1 MLFRCKLLLGRYH
14 LTNYHLVSFEGD
26 SPILQNKEVRSQ
38 TIKKVIVASRLDCLT
53 LIPVTRRPPI
63 CSDKAKK
70 IKKITKPAPIRFIK
84 FFFYRNT
91 YFTFKKTISRN
102 FFQECLQN
110 SQNADFT
117 KFFIS
122 KNYQILISRFFS
134 IETITNQTTISIS
147 RKIPKK
153 STIVLQNNF
162 TIFLGELTMNNLFSL
177 ILPVKTM
184 KK

>member
-1 MLFRCKLLLGRYH
+1 MFRCEFAVLLLGRYH

-84 FFFYRNT
+84 FFLQKYVFYIQKN
-91 YFTFKKTISRN
+91 N
-102 FFQECLQN
+102 L
-110 SQNADFT
+110 T
-117 KFFIS
+117 KFFPRMSS
-122 KNYQILISRFFS
+122 KLTKCWFHEIFYFEKLSNINFAILFYWNYH
-134 IETITNQTTISIS
+134 
-147 RKIPKK
+147 K
-153 STIVLQNNF
+153 SNNDIDF
-162 TIFLGELTMNNLFSL
+162 T
-177 ILPVKTM
+177 
-184 KK
+184 